1 MLPRRSGFTLVE
13 LLLAVSIMLT
23 VLVMAGTAYQ
33 MYTRVW
39 TRDLSKIEETFAEFR
54 QIPLF
59 VNACQAIIPLS
70 LRKSSS
76 ENNSWGFYFLGR
88 DEGFTAVTSSP
99 IFSTGYPAVVRV
111 FRENTENGGHR
122 LVYEEASMR
131 GMVLNFADQSLN
143 FNFRQ
148 IVLTTTENIQ
158 FSYFGWASLD
168 VKMNSTSEFNLQGQ
182 SAGPAWFSEYDG
194 MARGYQPDMV
204 KIQIGA
210 NELLFELPNRT
221 ALGLKRTDPDESI

>member
-1 MLPRRSGFTLVE
+1 MSPRRGGFTLIE
-13 LLLAVSIMLT
+13 LLLAVSIMLA

-33 MYTRVW
+33 LYTRVW
-39 TRDLSKIEETFAEFR
+39 AKDLSKIEDTFAEFK

-70 LRKSSS
+70 VRKNTT
-76 ENNSWGFYFLGR
+76 ENTLWGFYFLGR

-99 IFSTGYPAVVRV
+99 IFSTGYPAVIRV
-111 FRENTENGGHR
+111 FRENTETGHQR

-131 GMVLNFADQSLN
+131 GMVLNYADQSLN

-148 IVLTTTENIQ
+148 IILTTSDAIE

-168 VKMNSTSEFNLQGQ
+168 AKMNSTSEFNAQ
-182 SAGPAWFSEYDG
+182 SAATGPVWFTEYDG
-194 MARGYQPDMV
+194 MERGYQPEMV
-204 KIQIGA
+204 KIQIGN
-210 NELLFELPNRT
+210 NELLFNLPNRT